1 MSAAKPER
9 KVKVDKSVFEDDKLY
24 STSDEVKVTSSFDSM
39 GLKEEL
45 LRGIYA
51 YGFEKPSAIQQRAI
65 APILR
70 GRDVIAQSQSGT
82 GKTTIFCVGVL
93 QAISTKSNETQAL
106 VLSPTRELAEQ
117 SRNVMLAFGDYMN
130 VSCHA
135 CIGGKNVGE
144 DIRTLQTGVQVV
156 SGTPGRVY
164 DMIKRR
170 YLKTKAMKM
179 LIIDEADE
187 MLGRGFKEQIYDIYR
202 YLPPHTQ
209 VVLVSATMPH
219 DVLEMTTKFMQDP
232 VRILVKR
239 DELTLEG
246 IKQFFVAV
254 EREEWKFDTL
264 CDLYDILTITQAVIF
279 CNTKLKVDWL
289 TTKMRE
295 ANFTV
300 SSMHGGMPQK
310 ERDSIMA
317 DFRGGK
323 SRVLIAT
330 DVWGRGLDVQQVSL
344 VINYDL
350 PNSRE
355 LYIHRI
361 GRSGRFGRKGVAI
374 NFVKN
379 DDIRILRDIEQY
391 YGTQIDEMPMNVA
404 DLI

>member
-1 MSAAKPER
+1 MARER
-9 KVKVDKSVFEDDKLY
+9 KGDDEKLY
-24 STSDEVKVTSSFDSM
+24 ESSKDIKIIPSFDDM
-39 GLKEEL
+39 GLKDEL
-45 LRGIYA
+45 LRGIYQ

-65 APILR
+65 TPILQ

-82 GKTTIFCVGVL
+82 GKTTIFCVSVL
-93 QAISTKSNETQAL
+93 QTINTRSNTTQAL

-130 VSCHA
+130 VTCHA
-135 CIGGKNVGE
+135 CIGGKSVG
-144 DIRTLQTGVQVV
+144 DDMRALQQGVHVV
-156 SGTPGRVY
+156 SGTPGRVF

-170 YLKTKAMKM
+170 CLKTRNLKM
-179 LIIDEADE
+179 LVIDEADE
-187 MLGRGFKEQIYDIYR
+187 MLGKGFKEQLYDIYR
-202 YLPPHTQ
+202 YLPPETQ

-219 DVLEMTTKFMQDP
+219 DVLEMTTKFMNEP

-254 EREEWKFDTL
+254 EKEEWKFDTL

-295 ANFTV
+295 ENFTV
-300 SSMHGGMPQK
+300 SSMHGDMAQE
-310 ERDSIMA
+310 ERENIMQE
-317 DFRGGK
+317 FRQGK

-374 NFVKN
+374 NFVK
-379 DDIRILRDIEQY
+379 DDIRILRDIEQF